1 MQIEDV
7 GIRNPPM
14 SVISRKKD
22 CVITGQESPQAEYGR
37 WRYRRVMEY
46 REMTKGGSR
55 KWHKDNREKHLE
67 QMREWYEKNKE
78 QANKRRTENRRKK
91 RESQTSSN

>member
-1 MQIEDV
+1 MNAI
-7 GIRNPPM
+7 G
-14 SVISRKKD
+14 RKKD
-22 CVITGQESPQAEYGR
+22 CATIGQESPQAEYGR

-46 REMTKGGSR
+46 REMTKEGSR

-91 RESQTSSN
+91 RESKESSN